1 MHEWLMVIIA
11 LLIIGVLLD
20 GVRRMR
26 QARRDSL
33 RMNLDM
39 NEDADDGTLDYSAEL
54 PSGGARVADRPHG
67 EQAEHLN
74 LALQKAIENH
84 CSPTPKPS
92 PTEQQALNLDESVP
106 MLMDSVASTE
116 PRVEPQL
123 GVKLQPQSE
132 NKHPQKPQIQKNPF
146 KRPVAKSLPAPE
158 PKDQPQEVLVFHI
171 ESRDEYL
178 RGDDLLKLTLNQGLR
193 YGDMKI
199 FHRHAAED
207 GEGPIL
213 FSMANMVKPGTF
225 DLAAFDTLLTPG
237 VSLFLRLPMAEYNAI
252 DAFESMLT
260 TAKTLADRLNA
271 ELRDEDHS
279 VMTRQTVEHYRERIR
294 IFSLRQQLL
303 DKRA

>member
-33 RMNLDM
+33 QMNLDM
-39 NEDADDGTLDYSAEL
+39 NEDADVDALDYSAEL
-54 PSGGARVADRPHG
+54 PNGGARVADRQHVKK
-67 EQAEHLN
+67 AEHLN
-74 LALQKAIENH
+74 RALQKAIETH
-84 CSPTPKPS
+84 QPPESKPS
-92 PTEQQALNLDESVP
+92 PTEQQALNLEESVP
-106 MLMDSVASTE
+106 MLMDSVAPTGS
-116 PRVEPQL
+116 RVEPKL
-123 GVKLQPQSE
+123 GVKLQPESE
-132 NKHPQKPQIQKNPF
+132 NKHQQKPQIQKNPF
-146 KRPVAKSLPAPE
+146 KRPFAKSLPAPE
-158 PKDQPQEVLVFHI
+158 SKDQPQEVLILHI
-171 ESRDEYL
+171 ESREEYF

-225 DLAAFDTLLTPG
+225 DLATFDTLLTPG
-237 VSLFLRLPMAEYNAI
+237 VSLFLRLPMTGHSPIE
-252 DAFESMLT
+252 AFEVMLV
-260 TAKTLADRLNA
+260 TAKTLADQLNA
-271 ELRDEDHS
+271 ELRDEHHS

-294 IFSLRQQLL
+294 NFSLRQQLL
-303 DKRA
+303 DRRA